1 VLHKLLRCKGFLG
14 SVRADRYRRKK
25 MEPRPAL
32 FYEGPHYMYSN
43 FSSFMVD
50 WRGRRWQTAEH
61 AYQAE
66 KFSEDRARH
75 VEKRIEKA
83 RSAHEA
89 KKIAKEFEA
98 YKRPDWD
105 SVKLGVMEQILR
117 AKLAQHEYIRKKLLE
132 TGERLIVEDSP
143 TDNFWGRGPDWKGAN
158 HLGKLWMKLRAELR
172 SGAFVY

>member
-1 VLHKLLRCKGFLG
+1 MSSQPV
-14 SVRADRYRRKK
+14 
-25 MEPRPAL
+25 L
-32 FYEGPHYMYSN
+32 FYEGPYYMFSN
-43 FSSFMVD
+43 FSSFMLD

-89 KKIAKEFEA
+89 KKTAQEFEE

-105 SVKLGVMEQILR
+105 SVKLEIMEEILR
-117 AKLAQHEYIRKKLLE
+117 AKLNQHEHIRKKLLE
-132 TGERLIVEDSP
+132 TGDRLIVEDSP
-143 TDNFWGRGPDWKGAN
+143 TDNFWGRGPDGKGAN

-172 SGAFVY
+172 AGTFVY